1 MGLNVAIL
9 PVDTKDIS
17 ISPRS
22 IMLYEFTCIAMQ
34 VQHSYNYR

>member
-22 IMLYEFTCIAMQ
+22 MLYEFTCIAKQ
-34 VQHSYNYR
+34 VQHSYN